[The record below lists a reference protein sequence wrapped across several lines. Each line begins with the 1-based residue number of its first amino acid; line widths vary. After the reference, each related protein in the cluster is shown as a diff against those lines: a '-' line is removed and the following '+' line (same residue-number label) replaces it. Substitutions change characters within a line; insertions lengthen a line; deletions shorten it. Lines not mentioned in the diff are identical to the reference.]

1 MSLKA
6 TWRIRRS
13 PGGRISSKCVDS
25 DSNRATRY
33 LGRKGHYLCWRKV
46 KQMEVDGKLAKA
58 TLIVSD
64 RSDADIQSLKLERT
78 KSRLAALSVSVPT
91 TKFGRGMAEISPK

>member
-25 DSNRATRY
+25 DFNRATKY
-33 LGRKGHYLCWRKV
+33 LGGKEHYLCWRKV
-46 KQMEVDGKLAKA
+46 KRVEVDGKLAKA

-64 RSDADIQSLKLERT
+64 CSDGDIQSLKLERT
-78 KSRLAALSVSVPT
+78 KSRLAALSVGVPM
-91 TKFGRGMAEISPK
+91 TKFGKGMAEISPK